1 MDCRIG
7 DLRYKEVINVNTG
20 YRLGFVSDAVF
31 DISSGQMSALVVPGE
46 FKISGLFGKSNEYVI
61 PWGAIRKIGD
71 DIILVEDDRMEIRE
85 RRTHGGN
92 TKK

>member
-85 RRTHGGN
+85 RRPHGGN